1 VTEDFTAPDGRQLR
15 GKALAKI
22 RDKMHGCPQCD
33 GKKQFLEVYK
43 KGLIGGRYTFRCS
56 KCGFMVT
63 EESFQKTR
71 DKWNYAIIKKD
82 AKDTERIRV
91 R

>member
-1 VTEDFTAPDGRQLR
+1 MTDFTSPDGRQLR
-15 GKALAKI
+15 GKALAKAHERI
-22 RDKMHGCPQCD
+22 HRCPKCD
-33 GKKQFLEVYK
+33 AKRQYLEVFK

-63 EESFQKTR
+63 EESLDKTQEKWNDAIIRQDAR
-71 DKWNYAIIKKD
+71 DKEAV
-82 AKDTERIRV
+82 RV